1 MPATDDSPSL
11 PRGLLSAVEEITT
24 RLRSAADL
32 ADTFTNVTQ
41 VAVQTIHGCQ
51 AASVSLLQEE
61 GFVTWAATD
70 PIAKQ
75 GDQIQYAAGEGPC
88 LSAAIEAPLVY
99 TRSMRDDQRWPR
111 SASALAGELGVGS
124 MLSTRLS
131 FGARR
136 QPSLGSLNLY
146 ARAEDAFSEPD
157 QLAAVLLA
165 SLASV
170 ATHHAHIE
178 AHLQKGLLNRQVIG
192 EAVGILRTQH
202 DIPSQ
207 EAFALLV
214 TASKRMNIKLR
225 VIAERL
231 VDGSLPYL
239 PETWIRPPAPKHPT
253 RKPRT

>member
-1 MPATDDSPSL
+1 MLVTGRSPSL
-11 PRGLLSAVEEITT
+11 SPGLLSAVEEMTT
-24 RLRSAADL
+24 SLRSATDL
-32 ADTFTNVTQ
+32 ADTLTNVTQ

-51 AASVSLLQEE
+51 AASVSLLQKA

-88 LSAAIEAPLVY
+88 LSVAIEAPLVY

-131 FGARR
+131 FGAHR
-136 QPSLGSLNLY
+136 QPCLGSLNLY
-146 ARAEDAFSEPD
+146 ARAEDAFGEQD

-178 AHLQKGLLNRQVIG
+178 AHLQKGLLSRQVIG
-192 EAVGILRTQH
+192 EAVGILRAQH
-202 DIPSQ
+202 DIPSR

-225 VIAERL
+225 VIAERI

-239 PETWIRPPAPKHPT
+239 PKAWIKPPAPHHRT
-253 RKPRT
+253 REPRT